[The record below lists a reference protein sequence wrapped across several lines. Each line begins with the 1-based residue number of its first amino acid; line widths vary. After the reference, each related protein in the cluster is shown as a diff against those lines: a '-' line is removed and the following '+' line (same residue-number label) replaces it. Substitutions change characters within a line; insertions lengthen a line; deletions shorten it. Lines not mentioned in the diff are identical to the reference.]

1 MLSKDFLYALRGLRK
16 SPVFTITSVVTIG
29 LGIGASTAIFSV
41 TDAVLLR
48 ALPYRDPDRLVLA
61 CSDMRRR
68 NVKDFPMSN
77 ADFLDLRNGAKRTF
91 EDFAVVNTF
100 RIPLLASDGTPEQV
114 RIANVSTNFLRLLG
128 GEISIGRDFQDSD
141 GLPQP
146 PPPPAGAAQAA
157 PPPPRLPVYAVL
169 SAQYFMRRFGGNGA
183 VIGQPIPVTGQGPAP
198 IIVGVLKPGFELL
211 LPPDQG
217 IEQFPDVWF
226 AARIPYDTV
235 NRNNVQW
242 RTIGR
247 LKPDATLDRAQSE
260 AETIAEQI
268 RQVNAISKTA
278 GMYIRIEPM
287 KKYIVSGV
295 RTAVLVLMG
304 AVIFL
309 LLIACANVANL
320 MLVRASLRER
330 ELAVRTALGGSWWR
344 LVRQMLAESF
354 LISAFGTVLGIGLAW
369 LGVRELVAIAP
380 ADLPRLNAV
389 DINVS
394 VLVFSTLAGV
404 VAAFLFGMV
413 PALRAARPNI
423 VSVLRASGRTGG
435 LGSAPLRNAVVVL
448 EVALSFVL
456 LVGSGLMY
464 RTFIAI
470 QQVDVGFDPHNLLT
484 LQVIG
489 NNGQTPDARAAYM
502 RQVRDTLAA
511 IPGVKSVAASFPMPL
526 GGGFSPIRWGKED
539 ALSDATK
546 FKAADISIVQPG
558 YFETLR
564 TPLIAG
570 RTFTEDD
577 NKPELKMLVID
588 QALAAK
594 AYPNESAVG
603 KRILF
608 RANTPQAVWGEIIG
622 VVAHQHDVSL
632 ADPGREQI
640 YLTDGY
646 FAHGAANFW
655 AVRTSGDPGGYT
667 NRIREEIRKINPKLL
682 VTGVTP
688 MEGLVVKAQSGTRF
702 SLLLIG
708 IFAIIAALLA
718 AIGLYGVL
726 ATAVRQRTAE
736 IGVRMALG
744 AEPSRI
750 FGLIVGQG
758 MRLSLVGIVVGI
770 VAAFVLTGFIA
781 SLLFGVKPTDP
792 LTFGAMVLLFLV
804 IASLASWL
812 PARRAARLHPTE
824 ALREE

>member
-278 GMYIRIEPM
+278 GMYI
-287 KKYIVSGV
+287 
-295 RTAVLVLMG
+295 
-304 AVIFL
+304 
-309 LLIACANVANL
+309 
-320 MLVRASLRER
+320 
-330 ELAVRTALGGSWWR
+330 
-344 LVRQMLAESF
+344 
-354 LISAFGTVLGIGLAW
+354 
-369 LGVRELVAIAP
+369 
-380 ADLPRLNAV
+380 
-389 DINVS
+389 
-394 VLVFSTLAGV
+394 
-404 VAAFLFGMV
+404 
-413 PALRAARPNI
+413 
-423 VSVLRASGRTGG
+423 
-435 LGSAPLRNAVVVL
+435 
-448 EVALSFVL
+448 
-456 LVGSGLMY
+456 
-464 RTFIAI
+464 
-470 QQVDVGFDPHNLLT
+470 
-484 LQVIG
+484 
-489 NNGQTPDARAAYM
+489 
-502 RQVRDTLAA
+502 
-511 IPGVKSVAASFPMPL
+511 
-526 GGGFSPIRWGKED
+526 
-539 ALSDATK
+539 
-546 FKAADISIVQPG
+546 
-558 YFETLR
+558 
-564 TPLIAG
+564 
-570 RTFTEDD
+570 
-577 NKPELKMLVID
+577 
-588 QALAAK
+588 
-594 AYPNESAVG
+594 
-603 KRILF
+603 
-608 RANTPQAVWGEIIG
+608 
-622 VVAHQHDVSL
+622 
-632 ADPGREQI
+632 
-640 YLTDGY
+640 
-646 FAHGAANFW
+646 
-655 AVRTSGDPGGYT
+655 
-667 NRIREEIRKINPKLL
+667 
-682 VTGVTP
+682 
-688 MEGLVVKAQSGTRF
+688 
-702 SLLLIG
+702 
-708 IFAIIAALLA
+708 
-718 AIGLYGVL
+718 
-726 ATAVRQRTAE
+726 
-736 IGVRMALG
+736 
-744 AEPSRI
+744 
-750 FGLIVGQG
+750 
-758 MRLSLVGIVVGI
+758 
-770 VAAFVLTGFIA
+770 
-781 SLLFGVKPTDP
+781 
-792 LTFGAMVLLFLV
+792 
-804 IASLASWL
+804 
-812 PARRAARLHPTE
+812 
-824 ALREE
+824 